1 MVIVSKAAFEQDYDL
16 DIGGLY
22 ETSEYNSKNKA
33 LEPVADGGSLFL
45 VTARPGDSLW
55 LIGILEQPVFV
66 GDRWT
71 ASANTVKIVDITERM
86 EELTFENGNGIK
98 FSPGSL
104 GMALQAPRRLT
115 DADTALLR
123 ELGGAPAPAA
133 RAAKPAAAP
142 AVKKRKR

>member
-1 MVIVSKAAFEQDYDL
+1 
-16 DIGGLY
+16 
-22 ETSEYNSKNKA
+22 
-33 LEPVADGGSLFL
+33 

-71 ASANTVKIVDITERM
+71 ASANSVKIVDVTERM

-115 DADTALLR
+115 DDDTALRRGLA
-123 ELGGAPAPAA
+123 GAPGPGGKA
-133 RAAKPAAAP
+133 AAKPAAP
-142 AVKKRKR
+142 AVNKRKR